1 VNSTMYRGGNIAVN
15 TPMVDWLKKPFFKCV
30 TFPVYWWGG
39 IIGPGFVM
47 QITFG
52 CIEDEQ

>member
-15 TPMVDWLKKPFFKCV
+15 TPMIDWLKKPFFKCV